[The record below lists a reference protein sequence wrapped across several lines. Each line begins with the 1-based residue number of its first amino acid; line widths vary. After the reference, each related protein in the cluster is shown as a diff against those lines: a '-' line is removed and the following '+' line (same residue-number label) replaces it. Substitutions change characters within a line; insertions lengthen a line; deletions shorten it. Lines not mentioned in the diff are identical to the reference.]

1 MKNTEIRQTSNNDTE
16 NIQFRPKSL
25 DSYIGQKKVKNVIKV
40 LIESALKRNTSID
53 HILLYG
59 PPGTG
64 KTTLASIIANEMHTS
79 FKAVSAPTITKPADI
94 VPVIM
99 SLEEG
104 DVLFVD
110 EIHRLPKNV
119 EEVLYS
125 AMEDFYIDII
135 ITNEKGE
142 TKNIRLPLPHFSLIG
157 ATTEIG
163 AISSPLRDRFGYVGR
178 LELYSSEDLCLII
191 SDAAEKLKLSFQND
205 AIQSLAQASRGTP
218 RIAIRLTK
226 RIFDFSVVNHIS
238 LVSDAFVKSTL
249 QTLQIEASGLDS
261 NDIRILMAIKHQFKG
276 GPVGVETLAAFI
288 GEARNTIESVCEPYL
303 LQKGYIIKTPRGR
316 EITPSG
322 EKYLALL
329 EENPLKTE
337 AIL

>member
-1 MKNTEIRQTSNNDTE
+1 MKNTEIRQTSNNETE

-205 AIQSLAQASRGTP
+205 AVQSLAQASRGTP

-316 EITPSG
+316 EITSSG